1 MEYTQEEIEK
11 EIETRVRFKMN
22 ELLTGV
28 SNVSKMNWQKAFHCM
43 NPKYQHYSEAFA
55 QLGTMFEKELF
66 MAYPYKFN
74 KKQENEWK
82 VKRDETIDKIIYRLN
97 IVGTKDR
104 FAIEKFLHHELEKL
118 KNHLTP

>member
-1 MEYTQEEIEK
+1 MEYTEEEIEK

-22 ELLTGV
+22 ELLAGV

-43 NPKYQHYSEAFA
+43 NPKYHHYSEAFA

-74 KKQENEWK
+74 EKQETEWK
-82 VKRDETIDKIIYRLN
+82 EKRNKTIDKIVNRLN
-97 IVGTKDR
+97 LRGTRDCV
-104 FAIEKFLHHELEKL
+104 AIEKFLYHELEKL
-118 KNHLTP
+118 KTV